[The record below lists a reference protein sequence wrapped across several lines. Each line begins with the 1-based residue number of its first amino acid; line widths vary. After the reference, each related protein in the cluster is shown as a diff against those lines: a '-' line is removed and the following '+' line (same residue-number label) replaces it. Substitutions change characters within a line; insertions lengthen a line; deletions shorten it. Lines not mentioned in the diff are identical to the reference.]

1 MSELNR
7 NIEVIIP
14 GKLAAVKFSYI
25 PFIPEI
31 EYTPDPDIPAYTEY
45 CRITD
50 GGVFLLNKD
59 SPGYELLK
67 GIVRK
72 VIRLPLHRLNREQGK
87 TIVLITHNREL
98 ALETDRYV
106 TMRDGRLYV
115 GDTGEE
121 VRYGA

>member
-31 EYTPDPDIPAYTEY
+31 EYTPPDKDIPAYTEA

-50 GGVFLLNKD
+50 DGVFLLNKD
-59 SPGYELLK
+59 LPGYELLK

-72 VIRLPLHRLNREQGK
+72 VIRIPLHRLNRERAKLANKKAK
-87 TIVLITHNREL
+87 TPYEDLYGLCLEAELERREK
-98 ALETDRYV
+98 AKR
-106 TMRDGRLYV
+106 G
-115 GDTGEE
+115 
-121 VRYGA
+121 VR

>member
-25 PFIPEI
+25 PFIQEI

-72 VIRLPLHRLNREQGK
+72 VIRLPLHRLNRERSKLANKKAK
-87 TIVLITHNREL
+87 TPYEDLYGLCLEAEL
-98 ALETDRYV
+98 ER
-106 TMRDGRLYV
+106 RDKAKRG
-115 GDTGEE
+115 
-121 VRYGA
+121 VR

>member
-31 EYTPDPDIPAYTEY
+31 EYTPDPDQLAYTEA

-59 SPGYELLK
+59 LPGYELLK

-72 VIRLPLHRLNREQGK
+72 VIRLPLHRLNRERSKLANKKAK
-87 TIVLITHNREL
+87 TPYEDLYGLCLEAEL
-98 ALETDRYV
+98 ER
-106 TMRDGRLYV
+106 RDKAKRG
-115 GDTGEE
+115 
-121 VRYGA
+121 VR

>member
-31 EYTPDPDIPAYTEY
+31 EYTPDPDQLAYTEA

-59 SPGYELLK
+59 LPGYELLK
-67 GIVRK
+67 SIVRK
-72 VIRLPLHRLNREQGK
+72 VIRLPLHRLNRERAKLANKKAK
-87 TIVLITHNREL
+87 TPYEDLYGLCLEAELERREK
-98 ALETDRYV
+98 AKR
-106 TMRDGRLYV
+106 G
-115 GDTGEE
+115 
-121 VRYGA
+121 VR

>member
-31 EYTPDPDIPAYTEY
+31 EYTPDPDQPAYTEA

-50 GGVFLLNKD
+50 GGGFLLNKD
-59 SPGYELLK
+59 LPGYELLK

-72 VIRLPLHRLNREQGK
+72 VIRLPLHRLNRERAKLANKKAK
-87 TIVLITHNREL
+87 TPYEDLYGLCLEAELERREK
-98 ALETDRYV
+98 AKR
-106 TMRDGRLYV
+106 G
-115 GDTGEE
+115 
-121 VRYGA
+121 VR

>member
-31 EYTPDPDIPAYTEY
+31 EYTPDPGQPAYTEA

-50 GGVFLLNKD
+50 DGVFLLNKD
-59 SPGYELLK
+59 RPGYEVLK
-67 GIVRK
+67 GIVQK
-72 VIRLPLHRLNREQGK
+72 IIRLPLQRLNRERAKLANKKAK
-87 TIVLITHNREL
+87 TPYEDLYGLCLEAEL
-98 ALETDRYV
+98 ERRAKAKKAK
-106 TMRDGRLYV
+106 G
-115 GDTGEE
+115 
-121 VRYGA
+121 GAH